1 MFDLCHWYTFMHKK
15 YVYIHILTPPSATGK
30 CIYTQV
36 VVVGN
41 PANTNA
47 MICSHFAPSIPKE
60 NFTALTRL
68 DHNRAKAQV
77 SVLGWFT
84 IIYGGHCTCQRHVV
98 ITNAVYFSTLPTTP
112 FCPTAWHTSNPMYQ
126 WVKLPEVFSS
136 LTFSET
142 LICGQHHFVCVQ

>member
-1 MFDLCHWYTFMHKK
+1 MFDLCHWYTFMHNK
-15 YVYIHILTPPSATGK
+15 YVYIHILAHPSATGK

-77 SVLGWFT
+77 SVYIRLVHNYLW
-84 IIYGGHCTCQRHVV
+84 RPLRV
-98 ITNAVYFSTLPTTP
+98 STSCCHYQCSILLHPSHNT
-112 FCPTAWHTSNPMYQ
+112 FCPTVGTRLIQ

-142 LICGQHHFVCVQ
+142 LICGQHRFVCVQ